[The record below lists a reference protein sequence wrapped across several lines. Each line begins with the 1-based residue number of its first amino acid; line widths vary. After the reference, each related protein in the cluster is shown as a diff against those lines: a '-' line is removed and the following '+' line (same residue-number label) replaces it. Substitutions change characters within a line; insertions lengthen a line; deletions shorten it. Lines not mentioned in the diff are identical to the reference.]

1 MELHSVSD
9 RLAYEF
15 LMHKKYW
22 EVLHFIFD
30 EVLKS
35 VEGTSKPLKRKKIVK
50 ALEKYQWI
58 NLFVVFLLS
67 I

>member
-9 RLAYEF
+9 RLTYEF
-15 LMHKKYW
+15 LMHKKHW

-50 ALEKYQWI
+50 ALEK
-58 NLFVVFLLS
+58 S
-67 I
+67 